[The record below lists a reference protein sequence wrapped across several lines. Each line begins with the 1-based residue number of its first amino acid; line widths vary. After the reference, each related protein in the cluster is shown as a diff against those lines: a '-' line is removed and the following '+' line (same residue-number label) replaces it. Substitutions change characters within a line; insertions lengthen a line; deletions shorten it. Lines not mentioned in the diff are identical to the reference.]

1 MPRGPKSRQVPELD
15 VEDGA
20 AALTETEAPPTGAPP
35 TETFA
40 DAPDEPTATPTP
52 VFAVPAETIATTDVP
67 EDPVVARTLAEPL
80 PEDAPDGTVATTV
93 VVPVDELPTD
103 TLTPVVLEGPVDA
116 EVAGAEAAGDAVA
129 EGEAAGRVGLLAAGE
144 VREREVSATPPLLGA
159 GDADAGREFR
169 GAAAACATWP
179 DWMPDGDPGPAPDG
193 PCKIR
198 TDTEVSRNKTINDAS
213 PNIGTMLPAGCSRTM
228 AARLRPDLRTRS
240 MTRAN
245 ASWAGGSGGFWP
257 RRAA

>member
-1 MPRGPKSRQVPELD
+1 MSRQVPELD
-15 VEDGA
+15 VGDGV
-20 AALTETEAPPTGAPP
+20 AAL

-40 DAPDEPTATPTP
+40 DAPEEPTVTPTP
-52 VFAVPAETIATTDVP
+52 AFAVPAETLAAALRLAAEEPSDVVTDVP
-67 EDPVVARTLAEPL
+67 EDPVVAPTLAEPL

-103 TLTPVVLEGPVDA
+103 TLTPVVLEGPAVPLVDA
-116 EVAGAEAAGDAVA
+116 EVA
-129 EGEAAGRVGLLAAGE
+129 EGEVAGEAGMLAAGE

-159 GDADAGREFR
+159 GDADVEREFR
-169 GAAAACATWP
+169 GMAACTAWP
-179 DWMPDGDPGPAPDG
+179 DWMPDGDPGAPPDE
-193 PCKIR
+193 PCNIR
-198 TDTEVSRNKTINDAS
+198 TDTEVSRNKTISDAS

-240 MTRAN
+240 LARAN
-245 ASWAGGSGGFWP
+245 ASWARGSGGFWP

>member
-1 MPRGPKSRQVPELD
+1 MSRQVPELD
-15 VEDGA
+15 VEDEVV
-20 AALTETEAPPTGAPP
+20 ALTETEALP

-40 DAPDEPTATPTP
+40 NAPEDPTVTLAAEEPSD
-52 VFAVPAETIATTDVP
+52 VVTDVP
-67 EDPVVARTLAEPL
+67 EDPVVAPTLADPL
-80 PEDAPDGTVATTV
+80 PEDAPDGTVAATV

-103 TLTPVVLEGPVDA
+103 TLTPVVLEGPAVPLVDA
-116 EVAGAEAAGDAVA
+116 EVAEGGAAEDEVA
-129 EGEAAGRVGLLAAGE
+129 EGEVGDEAGLLAAGE

-159 GDADAGREFR
+159 GDADAEREFR

-179 DWMPDGDPGPAPDG
+179 DWMPDGDPGAPPDG

-198 TDTEVSRNKTINDAS
+198 TETEVSRNKTINDAS

-245 ASWAGGSGGFWP
+245 ASWAGGSCGFWP